1 MSRVSLCRSIVS
13 LVLWVAAVHAVAAAM
28 DPRQAESL
36 TKGAKALADL
46 EFPSEAKE
54 LGFFSDLRNGLFK
67 PEGSVAAKSPALVI
81 AHTCGG
87 VRPAE
92 AKYWLRAALD
102 EGYVVLVLDSLRG
115 NKTNCIPP
123 VPVPYGRLLKDLYD
137 AAQHLSTL
145 PFVDP
150 QRIAAV
156 GFSQGAFSAGLLASP
171 SAHDAVAPGAPR
183 FAATAGLYGTCQ
195 WPVGT
200 FRQVDYPIRFVL
212 ADTDRPLL
220 YLMAQED
227 AEAPSRFCDD
237 VLPALAEQHAPVE
250 WYRYPAVTHCWDCST
265 LNGFSKVDFQGHQ
278 IVYRYDKD
286 ATEDSRRR
294 VFDFLRRRLGA
305 ADAAGERGRK

>member
-1 MSRVSLCRSIVS
+1 MTRMFLCRSIAC
-13 LVLWVAAVHAVAAAM
+13 LVLWLATGLAWSAAL
-28 DPRQAESL
+28 DPRQAASL
-36 TKGAKALADL
+36 ADGAKALADL
-46 EFPSEAKE
+46 TFPTEARE
-54 LGFFSDLRNGLFK
+54 LGLFSDLRNGLFK
-67 PEGSVAAKSPALVI
+67 PDGSAPAKSPALVI

-87 VRPAE
+87 LRAAE

-123 VPVPYGRLLKDLYD
+123 VPVPYGRLVKDLYD
-137 AAQHLSTL
+137 AAQHLSGL
-145 PFVDP
+145 PFIDP
-150 QRIAAV
+150 QRIAAL

-171 SAHDAVAPGAPR
+171 GVHDVVAPAAPR

-195 WPVGT
+195 WPAGT
-200 FRQVDYPIRFVL
+200 FRRVDFPIRFVL

-220 YLMAQED
+220 YLMAQDD

-250 WYRYPAVTHCWDCST
+250 WHKYPAVTHCWDCST

-286 ATEDSRRR
+286 ATDDSRRR

-305 ADAAGERGRK
+305 ADAGAPLR